1 MISGDFFTVSFFI
14 RIFPRTIIYH
24 HRQYITQPVKTML
37 DYRVILEA
45 AWIVKDVTSVP
56 DAIGIAVSE
65 AGKRLQPS
73 AKFVDVDILTT
84 PCPYCEREIDTGM
97 VVARTG
103 FVGLLLSMKV
113 FSAENPE
120 HAERI
125 AKTVIGKALR
135 DIPLSTYSIEQL
147 DSEEAHE

>member
-1 MISGDFFTVSFFI
+1 M
-14 RIFPRTIIYH
+14 
-24 HRQYITQPVKTML
+24 TML

-45 AWIVKDVTSVP
+45 AWIVKDVASVA

-73 AKFVDVDILTT
+73 AKFVDVDILNTA
-84 PCPYCEREIDTGM
+84 CPYCNREIDTAM

-103 FVGLLLSMKV
+103 FVGILLSMKV

-135 DIPLSTYSIEQL
+135 DVPLSTYSIEVLEKNDCADAGSSGGGQ
-147 DSEEAHE
+147 S